1 MPCGW
6 EMARLFLVGA
16 DRFFPSQLLAVA
28 ILPLQA
34 VWASG
39 RVLRLPILLVAF

>member
-1 MPCGW
+1 
-6 EMARLFLVGA
+6 MARLFLVGSA
-16 DRFFPSQLLAVA
+16 SFFPSQSLAVA
-28 ILPLQA
+28 LLPLQA

>member
-1 MPCGW
+1 MWLGNGATILGW
-6 EMARLFLVGA
+6 GRQ
-16 DRFFPSQLLAVA
+16 FFSSQLLAVA

-39 RVLRLPILLVAF
+39 RVLRFPILLVAF

>member
-1 MPCGW
+1 
-6 EMARLFLVGA
+6 MARLFLVGA
-16 DRFFPSQLLAVA
+16 DRFFSSQLLAVA

-34 VWASG
+34 AWASG